1 MEPTLGL
8 SVALTSLLL
17 YLLPVIIAFIRGH
30 ESRWGIF
37 LMTLFLGW
45 TMLFWMWAIIWS
57 VSAKGGNCGTT
68 INNIRNG

>member
-1 MEPTLGL
+1 MDTTLGL

-17 YLLPVIIAFIRGH
+17 YFLPVIIAFVRGH

-57 VSAKGGNCGTT
+57 VSAKGGSSNT

>member
-1 MEPTLGL
+1 MDTTLGL
-8 SVALTSLLL
+8 SVALTLL
-17 YLLPVIIAFIRGH
+17 YFLPIIIAFVRGH

-45 TMLFWMWAIIWS
+45 TMLFWFFSLVWA
-57 VSAKGGNCGTT
+57 VSAKGGNNGTT

>member
-1 MEPTLGL
+1 MDTTLGL

-17 YLLPVIIAFIRGH
+17 YFLPVIIAFVRGH

-45 TMLFWMWAIIWS
+45 TMLFWLFALIWS
-57 VSAKGGNCGTT
+57 VSAKGGSGCTT

>member
-1 MEPTLGL
+1 MESTLGL

-17 YLLPVIIAFIRGH
+17 YFLPVIIAFMRGH

-45 TMLFWMWAIIWS
+45 TMLFWFFSLVWA
-57 VSAKGGNCGTT
+57 VSAKGGSGTT

>member
-1 MEPTLGL
+1 MESTLGL

-17 YLLPVIIAFIRGH
+17 YFLPVIIAFVRGH
-30 ESRWGIF
+30 ESRWGIL

-45 TMLFWMWAIIWS
+45 TMFFWLWALIWS
-57 VSAKGGNCGTT
+57 ASSKGGSGTT

>member
-1 MEPTLGL
+1 MESTLGL

-17 YLLPVIIAFIRGH
+17 YFLPVIIAFMRGH

-45 TMLFWMWAIIWS
+45 TMLFWFFSLVWA
-57 VSAKGGNCGTT
+57 VSAKGSSTT

>member
-8 SVALTSLLL
+8 SVALASLLF
-17 YLLPVIIAFIRGH
+17 YFLPVIIAFVRGH

-45 TMLFWMWAIIWS
+45 TMLFWFFSLVWA
-57 VSAKGGNCGTT
+57 VSAKGGSSTT